1 MRRCFVCDRVVQ
13 VFIVVSCRPSIIA
26 TSTIWLFLRP
36 CVYSGKNPCIYDIN
50 MCVQYIYIYRECSIN
65 FWEREQGWLR
75 IRCDI
80 AFPSFSRGL
89 VPYVQRRL
97 SLVSSVSPC
106 FAAGKVKSNCFIC
119 PSTVEKSSLKSASFD
134 RIEFETR

>member
-80 AFPSFSRGL
+80 VFSLLQSWPRSVCSEASFFGL
-89 VPYVQRRL
+89 QCKPL
-97 SLVSSVSPC
+97 